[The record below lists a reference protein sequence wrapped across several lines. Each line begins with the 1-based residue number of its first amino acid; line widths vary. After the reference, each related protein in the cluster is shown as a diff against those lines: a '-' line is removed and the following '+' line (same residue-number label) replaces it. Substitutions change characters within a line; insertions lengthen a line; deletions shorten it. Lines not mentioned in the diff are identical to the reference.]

1 MALEEHGWGRSVK
14 VWKAF
19 VKGLRRTQIQALLSD
34 RAAATA
40 HIYAHGRPHK
50 L

>member
-1 MALEEHGWGRSVK
+1 MALEEHGRGRSVK

-19 VKGLRRTQIQALLSD
+19 VKGLRRTRIQALLSN
-34 RAAATA
+34 RAATIA
-40 HIYAHGRPHK
+40 HIHAHGRPRK